1 MNDANLNS
9 IDGAEEQRSKT
20 PRVVIVGGGFGGL
33 AAAGALGKA
42 PVEVSFSSI
51 ERTILFLR
59 RFFIR

>member
-1 MNDANLNS
+1 MNDSNLNS
-9 IDGAEEQRSKT
+9 INGADGQEAKR

-33 AAAGALGKA
+33 LRPKRLGKRRSK
-42 PVEVSFSSI
+42 SFSSI